1 MEPIKVRE
9 AARRL
14 GISRQRVYQLI
25 EQGVLE
31 NRASGEGVILDAA
44 DLEKPEVKNRKIG
57 RPAAKTLD
65 N

>member
-57 RPAAKTLD
+57 RPSAKTLD